1 MKQLSKKKDPRVQ
14 TAPDTSGTN
23 VAMAKTSS
31 DPCTYTEKEV
41 HGFVGNVLDMAV
53 QLLEGKGKKE
63 ASRQNL
69 EDDLGSPA
77 PARKKRAL
85 GTDKE
90 VICSTPATTAEPPQ
104 PTVKQSLLSN
114 TASRKKKG
122 SRQNT
127 RVKSQDLYAA
137 RRLQRETPLASWME
151 HNTTVHGKVR
161 DWHTRPILFN
171 SSVPSPRDN
180 KLPTRRFY
188 GVLACAVMSTEYI
201 SAKITRHLKA
211 PADYDSHEKLLSTR
225 VSVGLPAMNAAGQIL
240 LVDGI
245 PMLGFLR
252 DLAEQFP
259 AYDKIEATAK
269 AAVYG
274 KDAAWYEQKF
284 RDTNARHLSH
294 SSTGNQNGPEAVKPT
309 HVFPLFLLHPGLEP
323 PHIEPADMLSPS
335 PPRNSIHTTAFP
347 GFSSALPRASRS
359 QTLLQPAS
367 VHDPTIRQSVP
378 NYPSQKRLQEFGRVT
393 TELVPP

>member
-23 VAMAKTSS
+23 VAMAKTSP
-31 DPCTYTEKEV
+31 DPRTCTEKEV

-69 EDDLGSPA
+69 EDDLGSETVANNLQRGPA

-104 PTVKQSLLSN
+104 PTINQHLPSN
-114 TASRKKKG
+114 NVSRKNKG

-171 SSVPSPRDN
+171 PSVPSPRDN

-188 GVLACAVMSTEYI
+188 GDLACAVMSTEYI
-201 SAKITRHLKA
+201 SAKITRRLKA
-211 PADYDSHEKLLSTR
+211 PADYDSHGKLLSTR
-225 VSVGLPAMNAAGQIL
+225 VSVGLPAMNAAGQML

-252 DLAEQFP
+252 DIAEQFP

-269 AAVYG
+269 AAVCG
-274 KDAAWYEQKF
+274 KEAAWYEQKF

-309 HVFPLFLLHPGLEP
+309 HIFPLFLLRPELEP
-323 PHIEPADMLSPS
+323 QTESADTLPPS
-335 PPRNSIHTTAFP
+335 PRRSSIYTTAFP

-359 QTLLQPAS
+359 QTLPHPAS
-367 VHDPTIRQSVP
+367 VHGPTIR
-378 NYPSQKRLQEFGRVT
+378 PSSMF
-393 TELVPP
+393 